1 MNGVFSSTPR
11 CCCRAPCADEVM
23 EAMLASGIGC
33 TIFFYNPNIHSLKK
47 CELRKNENIRYHPS
61 ARPSKDEALNR

>member
-1 MNGVFSSTPR
+1 
-11 CCCRAPCADEVM
+11 M